1 MQNINSVAGL
11 KNAIQLLEVEQAI
24 NGQLLKEQFYLTYES
39 LKPVNLL
46 KGTLKDITSS
56 PYLIENI
63 LGTAIGLA
71 TGYLSKKI
79 VVGAS
84 GNIIRKLFGSVLQLG
99 VTNAVA
105 QHPDGIKS
113 IGQFIFQ
120 HIFRKKDGRPETEDR
135 S

>member
-1 MQNINSVAGL
+1 MENITSTAGL

-24 NGQLLKEQFYLTYES
+24 NGQLLKEQFYLSLES

-46 KGTLKDITSS
+46 KSTLSDVASS

-63 LGTAIGLA
+63 LATVAGLA
-71 TGYLSKKI
+71 SGYLSRKI

-84 GNIIRKLFGSVLQLG
+84 GNLIKKLFGSFLQLG

-105 QHPDGIKS
+105 QHPDSIKS

-120 HIFRKKDGRPETEDR
+120 HIFRKKEKVLPQI
-135 S
+135 